1 MPKKFRTHIN
11 MDEIGATVNKQSSI
25 GSDSTGDDQNKLEH
39 TSLPLDKRIC
49 LVGNVVKNT
58 SICTT
63 AQSFGVPVLTSENGL
78 EYSKDQTC
86 STVFVVESFEGN
98 DYEQLFKSRHPL
110 LGPPALQQLLNRN
123 EKLPNNTR
131 PLYNLAMSGVVVCFT
146 GFRNKDELTKLVP
159 LVHHMGGSIRKEMS
173 AKVTHLI
180 ANVAGGDKYQ
190 YAATFRVPIMHLN
203 WVFSSWE
210 NRNDVNFTSTIDTFM
225 AEHKLK
231 PFYGAKVCFAGFPEE
246 EEKHM
251 TEVLEAN
258 GGCITVIDDPQCTHV
273 VTEMESYPET
283 TSAASITPIPSSTA
297 IITPSE
303 TLNPTPMTTTPVL
316 SSKITTPFAK
326 LETLHEKSHDN
337 EICVDLKASDSN
349 SDLDKTS
356 SSTRKRKMMSPD
368 RGQSFIKRKRDTM
381 TTSYSENAKKK
392 ISNFLKSHIFANNR
406 RRTLDGTETSFNQE
420 ISFDEGAS
428 IASTSGFFEV
438 ETMEKT
444 IGRISLTPSTSN
456 SAQPKKAR
464 KNLFLR
470 TFSSSK
476 FKQPASA
483 KKRDHK
489 NVELENSVTDG
500 SGGDKFLNNSCFP
513 DLSFIS
519 VSEYD
524 IRANCTSSRMMDQ
537 HHGNFIHCAVV
548 DESTVGEKLEGPPK
562 AHIVKAEWF
571 WTSVQKGISLEEKD
585 YLFGDYINQ
594 VLSPNTRRDS
604 HQATPSS
611 ASRRK
616 RKRLYETLSSLAQ
629 QQSPGL
635 HNKRRS
641 SIVSDAGLLSVSGS
655 FLDCTASPDK
665 PGDVGGEPAIPDTPR
680 KGFTARQQVFLEL
693 VQTESN
699 YVNILNIIMT
709 MFKEQLENSTD
720 EEALLNNTELKII
733 FGNLPPIYET
743 HLKMLEELRRMSA
756 YWTEDKSIGSIIL
769 KYSTDLLK
777 AYPPFVNFF
786 EEMKSML
793 VHCDQTKPRFHAF
806 LKACQTKPE
815 CGRQSLQELLIRPV
829 QRLPSISLLLND
841 ILKNTPKNNADHAAL
856 EKALASIR
864 EVMKHINEDKRKT
877 EGQRVMFDIFN
888 EIDNCPPD
896 LVSSHRNFV
905 AKSEVIQLSS
915 SEGLSSKGN
924 PLVLFLFSDQLEVCK
939 KRSKAFN
946 TLKSPNTVNGVHKN
960 SSIKPY
966 KHVKLMSLSTIKR
979 VIDIKETEDCQ
990 RVFSLVFRNTEEL
1003 KERVCSFAMTDEESD
1018 KVAFLKTLC
1027 KQMATNACTAD
1038 SEKFMAYL
1046 EPHQLDIDTSDINH
1060 GTLSRAFK
1068 FATKT
1073 RLRVGRAFSF
1083 NKTPSKLKRAV
1094 SSMMSPFGSST
1105 NLTPAS
1111 QLAQM
1116 RLASYNNISE
1126 LGNAENASES
1136 PPQAPMS
1143 VQPTRKMKASSLG
1156 VNALKRL

>member
-273 VTEMESYPET
+273 V
-283 TSAASITPIPSSTA
+283 
-297 IITPSE
+297 
-303 TLNPTPMTTTPVL
+303 
-316 SSKITTPFAK
+316 
-326 LETLHEKSHDN
+326 
-337 EICVDLKASDSN
+337 
-349 SDLDKTS
+349 
-356 SSTRKRKMMSPD
+356 
-368 RGQSFIKRKRDTM
+368 
-381 TTSYSENAKKK
+381 
-392 ISNFLKSHIFANNR
+392 
-406 RRTLDGTETSFNQE
+406 
-420 ISFDEGAS
+420 
-428 IASTSGFFEV
+428 
-438 ETMEKT
+438 
-444 IGRISLTPSTSN
+444 
-456 SAQPKKAR
+456 
-464 KNLFLR
+464 
-470 TFSSSK
+470 
-476 FKQPASA
+476 
-483 KKRDHK
+483 
-489 NVELENSVTDG
+489 
-500 SGGDKFLNNSCFP
+500 
-513 DLSFIS
+513 
-519 VSEYD
+519 
-524 IRANCTSSRMMDQ
+524 
-537 HHGNFIHCAVV
+537 V

-680 KGFTARQQVFLEL
+680 KGLTARQQVFLEL

>member
-273 VTEMESYPET
+273 
-283 TSAASITPIPSSTA
+283 
-297 IITPSE
+297 
-303 TLNPTPMTTTPVL
+303 
-316 SSKITTPFAK
+316 
-326 LETLHEKSHDN
+326 
-337 EICVDLKASDSN
+337 
-349 SDLDKTS
+349 
-356 SSTRKRKMMSPD
+356 
-368 RGQSFIKRKRDTM
+368 
-381 TTSYSENAKKK
+381 
-392 ISNFLKSHIFANNR
+392 
-406 RRTLDGTETSFNQE
+406 
-420 ISFDEGAS
+420 
-428 IASTSGFFEV
+428 
-438 ETMEKT
+438 
-444 IGRISLTPSTSN
+444 
-456 SAQPKKAR
+456 
-464 KNLFLR
+464 
-470 TFSSSK
+470 
-476 FKQPASA
+476 
-483 KKRDHK
+483 
-489 NVELENSVTDG
+489 
-500 SGGDKFLNNSCFP
+500 
-513 DLSFIS
+513 
-519 VSEYD
+519 
-524 IRANCTSSRMMDQ
+524 
-537 HHGNFIHCAVV
+537 VV